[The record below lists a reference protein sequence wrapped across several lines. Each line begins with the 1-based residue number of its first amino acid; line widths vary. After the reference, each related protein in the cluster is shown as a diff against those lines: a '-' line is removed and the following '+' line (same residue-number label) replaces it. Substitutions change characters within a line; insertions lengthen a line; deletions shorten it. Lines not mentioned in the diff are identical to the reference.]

1 MDLLFL
7 QDNVIMCDPLG
18 EEDITV
24 EEDPLGYNEE
34 LEVKDE
40 PFEFFDD
47 PVSPSYLYLLV
58 LEL

>member
-1 MDLLFL
+1 MDLFLL

-18 EEDITV
+18 DDDITV
-24 EEDPLGYNEE
+24 EEDPLGYNED

-47 PVSPSYLYLLV
+47 PVSPSYYYMLV
-58 LEL
+58 APL

>member
-1 MDLLFL
+1 
-7 QDNVIMCDPLG
+7 MCDPLG
-18 EEDITV
+18 DDDVTV

-47 PVSPSYLYLLV
+47 PVSSQLFRFICCRS
-58 LEL
+58 